1 MAVTLYEDLLP
12 EIIPM
17 VPGCPDSLI
26 ETYVRSALIELCEK
40 AGVYQRELDPVTTVA
55 NLYEYDLE
63 PPDNTV
69 VDKILWVVHK
79 GKDLEAITTGL
90 LERRKPKWRDSDRT
104 GEPEYFIKAS
114 QKTFFL
120 VPVPN
125 ETIVS
130 STVLRVQLK
139 PTITSVSC
147 DTEVMTDYRDTIVNG
162 ALLRLLRL
170 PSKEWTDYAGAGVY
184 GQLFAQG
191 VLDAERKSSG
201 IDMPVA
207 RKVRYGGVHRSHS
220 LSRKK
225 YGREIA

>member
-1 MAVTLYEDLLP
+1 MATTPYEDLLP

-26 ETYVRSALIELCEK
+26 ETYIRSAVIELCEK
-40 AGVYQRELDPVTTVA
+40 AGVYQQELDPVTTVA
-55 NLYEYDLE
+55 GLYEYDLE
-63 PPDNTV
+63 PPDGTV

-79 GKDLEAITTGL
+79 GKDLEPTTTGL
-90 LERRKPKWRDSDRT
+90 LERRKPKWRDSDRQ
-104 GEPEYFIKAS
+104 GEPEFFIKAS
-114 QKTFFL
+114 QSTFLL
-120 VPVPN
+120 VPTPN
-125 ETIVS
+125 ETQTS
-130 STVLRVQLK
+130 STILRAQLK
-139 PTITSVSC
+139 PSLTSTACES
-147 DTEVMTDYRDTIVNG
+147 EVMSDYRDVIVNG
-162 ALLRLLRL
+162 TLLRLLRL

-191 VLDAERKSSG
+191 IIDAERKASG
-201 IDMPVA
+201 ADMPVA